1 MKSDLEHHETLPLYR
16 HKELYE
22 CNELFQ
28 EHKFFTTR
36 DYELEEKLFHVKY
49 KGTNDWNNAHGLQA
63 EINCFWP
70 VLYKDRYGSLKQDTV
85 FFKNWRLLDCLR
97 MECSS
102 YSELHMKLAL
112 RGIDEKFLR
121 FYFLYTFFA
130 RDRFF
135 ERCNACNEDLAMGI
149 PWRDFKKMLKEAFS
163 NGFHRCCSAKEFMTT
178 TLI

>member
-1 MKSDLEHHETLPLYR
+1 M
-16 HKELYE
+16 
-22 CNELFQ
+22 
-28 EHKFFTTR
+28 R

-49 KGTNDWNNAHGLQA
+49 KGTDDWNKAHGIKA
-63 EINCFWP
+63 EINGFWP

-85 FFKNWRLLDCLR
+85 FFKNWRLLDYLR

-102 YSELHMKLAL
+102 YSELRMKLAL

-135 ERCNACNEDLAMGI
+135 EYCNACNEDLAIGI

-178 TLI
+178 TLR

>member
-28 EHKFFTTR
+28 EHKFFTER

-49 KGTNDWNNAHGLQA
+49 KGTDDWNKAHRLQA
-63 EINCFWP
+63 EIDVFWP

-85 FFKNWRLLDCLR
+85 FFKNWWLLDRLR
-97 MECSS
+97 MESSS
-102 YSELHMKLAL
+102 YSALRMKLAL

-121 FYFLYTFFA
+121 FYFLYTFFT
-130 RDRFF
+130 RHRFF
-135 ERCNACNEDLAMGI
+135 DCCNACDEDLAMGI

-163 NGFHRCCSAKEFMTT
+163 DGFHRCCSAEEFMTT
-178 TLI
+178 ALR